1 MWLYCSKQKNFCI
14 ILNHICWSN
23 FAKGMNFIMQ
33 LLRIFR
39 SENLKLSVVVFF
51 GKTGKSPTVKL
62 FNFVSAIGFNVETV
76 TYKNLKFQVWDLGGQ
91 TSIR

>member
-1 MWLYCSKQKNFCI
+1 
-14 ILNHICWSN
+14 
-23 FAKGMNFIMQ
+23 MQ
-33 LLRIFR
+33 LLRIFG
-39 SENLKLSVVVFF
+39 SENLKLSAVIFF
-51 GKTGKSPTVKL
+51 RKTGKSPTVKL